1 MDDRY
6 LDILVEGERIPSD
19 DEDYFRAR
27 PPRLDAPHSTP
38 HSRSNSFKNR
48 PRPKLILD
56 IKAAQRPRTNSL
68 PNAYLPL
75 PDPFYLPRGDG
86 IKRVRSF
93 KTTSKGLI
101 NHGDSFKMSTN
112 SLMSSGS
119 AASLN
124 DTSGNRSPRRTSC
137 PASHDGSVED
147 TSSLTSQLD
156 LYRVLLMGAP
166 GVGKSALARQFM
178 TSEYKGT
185 YDSTTPEIIEPER
198 NVNVL
203 LDGKESILH
212 FLDEEQLTLLSLLP
226 STAEIIEPE
235 RNVNVLL
242 DGKESILHFLDE
254 EQHPNFEAEDLP
266 IDAYVVIFSVS
277 DSATYNA
284 AVHSIRTLREEHRT
298 NKAIILVGN
307 KIDLA
312 RQRRVAKHDALKI
325 AKKYDCRYTETS
337 AALNHHVDELLVGI
351 LSQIREQI
359 SPSASASL
367 APHSDSKHRSRS
379 KSPGKAITDF
389 LGKIFGGDKKAKSCE
404 TLFVK

>member
-19 DEDYFRAR
+19 DEDFHPR
-27 PPRLDAPHSTP
+27 PLRLDAPHSTP

-68 PNAYLPL
+68 PNAHLPL
-75 PDPFYLPRGDG
+75 PEPFYLPRADG
-86 IKRVRSF
+86 CGVKRVRSF

-101 NHGDSFKMSTN
+101 NHGDSYKRSTN

-137 PASHDGSVED
+137 PASNDGSLEE
-147 TSSLTSQLD
+147 TSSLTSQLS

-185 YDSTTPEIIEPER
+185 YETNTPEIIEPER

-203 LDGKESILH
+203 LDGKES
-212 FLDEEQLTLLSLLP
+212 T
-226 STAEIIEPE
+226 
-235 RNVNVLL
+235 
-242 DGKESILHFLDE
+242 LHFLDE

-277 DSATYNA
+277 DSTSYNEA
-284 AVHSIRTLREEHRT
+284 LNSIRTLREVYRI

-351 LSQIREQI
+351 LSQIREQV

-367 APHSDSKHRSRS
+367 APPSDSKHRSRS
-379 KSPGKAITDF
+379 KSPAKAITDF
-389 LGKIFGGDKKAKSCE
+389 LGKIFGGGDKKARSCE